1 MPTTTGTSITGGDL
15 KLVADKA
22 VSNVGDIL
30 LASKSFSLGV
40 DTEGMEEGDSTQVFV
55 AGAAPDAEE
64 YDDSSNNYETD
75 NGGDHAWKPVQLD
88 SHVKLTFKIKR
99 KDFNKLTPD
108 GFAALY
114 KPYASR
120 VASKV
125 ISDVFAKI
133 TAANFSNSLNIADAS
148 KFDKSNASKAET
160 ELAKLVGIGGERNL
174 VLSVDVFD
182 SLRDSLTGIYATPTN
197 NDVLR
202 NGTIPGLSGFANV
215 IRTSAMKPKPSGSYL
230 IGIATNM
237 SGIALA
243 TAAVKHIPAFDGE
256 VEVAVDPVT
265 GIPLTFSVDY
275 AKATRSY
282 VATVEILYGIAVLD
296 GKGIL
301 RLTTSASAG
310 SGT

>member
-64 YDDSSNNYETD
+64 YDDEDNNYEKD
-75 NGGDHAWKPVQLD
+75 NGGGHAWKPVTLNY
-88 SHVKLTFKIKR
+88 HTKLSFKIKR
-99 KDFNKLTPD
+99 SVFNKLTPD
-108 GFAALY
+108 GLAALY
-114 KPYASR
+114 RPYASK

-133 TAANFSNSLNIADAS
+133 TAANFSNSLNIADATKFS
-148 KFDKSNASKAET
+148 KTNASKAET

-182 SLRDSLTGIYATPTN
+182 SLRDSLTGIYAAPTN

-215 IRTSAMKPKPSGSYL
+215 IRTSAIQPKSSGSYL

-243 TAAVKHIPAFDGE
+243 TSAVKHIPQFDGE
-256 VEVAVDPVT
+256 MEVAVDPVT
-265 GIPLTFSVDY
+265 GIPLTFSIDC
-275 AKATRSY
+275 AKGTRSY
-282 VATVEILYGIAVLD
+282 LATVEILYGIAVLD

-301 RLTTSASAG
+301 RLTTSATAG
-310 SGT
+310 SST